1 MVAAIAG
8 LMMAPVTQV
17 DTGMS
22 AFGIKAFA
30 GAVVGGFGS
39 IPGALL
45 GCLLIGVAE
54 PFLDFLF
61 PSFKGVYAYII
72 MLVVLFVKPDGLIP
86 QTFSKK
92 V

>member
-1 MVAAIAG
+1 
-8 LMMAPVTQV
+8 L
-17 DTGMS
+17 
-22 AFGIKAFA
+22 FGIKALA

-45 GCLLIGVAE
+45 GCLIIGISE
-54 PFLDFLF
+54 PFLDYAF
-61 PSFKGVYAYII
+61 PPLKGVYAYLI
-72 MLVVLFVKPDGLIP
+72 MFGVLLIKPEGLIS

>member
-1 MVAAIAG
+1 
-8 LMMAPVTQV
+8 MAPVTQV

-30 GAVVGGFGS
+30 GAIVGGFGS

-54 PFLDFLF
+54 PFLDFIF
-61 PSFKGVYAYII
+61 PPLKGVYAYVI
-72 MLVVLFVKPDGLIP
+72 MLAVLFVKPDGLIP